1 MSARRRRRHLLLWS
15 ALPVL
20 LALLLAAKLLS
31 AAWFAG
37 QASGAFARGN
47 APAVESAAAVLG
59 VANVLEPHKAPF
71 AAGDALA
78 LRGDYAGARTAFE
91 AALAAA
97 PAADECRVRANL
109 ALSIERLAD
118 ADAGSGAD
126 GEDGAGSGAEGGDS
140 TGTAGADGTDGTAGP
155 ESTDDG
161 LRLLEEALAVVRAA
175 PAGCFDP
182 DRADGADST
191 DTVAEERL
199 QAAGQRLEEKIER
212 LRGRPGPGEA
222 TETEDPGTESG
233 PEEEGGAGAGESLDA
248 QLEQL
253 RNSGQSA
260 QQERNRGLQR
270 EEYLNGTGTG
280 PLTDRPW

>member
-1 MSARRRRRHLLLWS
+1 MSVRRRRRLLLWS

-31 AAWFAG
+31 VSWFAG
-37 QASGAFARGN
+37 QASGAFARGD

-59 VANVLEPHKAPF
+59 FANFLESHKAPF
-71 AAGDALA
+71 AAGDARA

-97 PAADECRVRANL
+97 PVADECRVRANL

-118 ADAGSGAD
+118 ADT
-126 GEDGAGSGAEGGDS
+126 GG
-140 TGTAGADGTDGTAGP
+140 TGGTEGTASPTSPTSPADTA
-155 ESTDDG
+155 STDDS

-182 DRADGADST
+182 HNPENADTGAD
-191 DTVAEERL
+191 AKL
-199 QAAGQRLEEKIER
+199 QTAGQRLEEKLER
-212 LRGRPGPGEA
+212 LRSQPGGAPGSGDPGAEPGPEK
-222 TETEDPGTESG
+222 
-233 PEEEGGAGAGESLDA
+233 EGGAGSGEPRDT
-248 QLEQL
+248 QLKQL
-253 RNSGQSA
+253 REAGQSA

>member
-1 MSARRRRRHLLLWS
+1 MSVRRRRRRLLLWS

-37 QASGAFARGN
+37 QAGGAFARGD

-59 VANVLEPHKAPF
+59 VANFLEPHKAPF
-71 AAGDALA
+71 AAGDARA

-97 PAADECRVRANL
+97 PSADECRVRANL
-109 ALSIERLAD
+109 ALSIERLGDAE
-118 ADAGSGAD
+118 ADAGT
-126 GEDGAGSGAEGGDS
+126 GG
-140 TGTAGADGTDGTAGP
+140 GGADGTHGTDGAAGNGGTHGSGGTASAG
-155 ESTDDG
+155 EG

-182 DRADGADST
+182 DSAESADRADSE
-191 DTVAEERL
+191 AEQRL
-199 QAAGQRLEEKIER
+199 QTAGQRLEEKIGR
-212 LRGRPGPGEA
+212 LRGLPGPGEA
-222 TETEDPGTESG
+222 PGTQDPGAESA
-233 PEEEGGAGAGESLDA
+233 PEGEGGAPVEPLDA
-248 QLEQL
+248 QLERLQ
-253 RNSGQSA
+253 NSGQSA
-260 QQERNRGLQR
+260 QLERNRGLQR
-270 EEYLNGTGTG
+270 EDYLNGTGAG

>member
-1 MSARRRRRHLLLWS
+1 MSVRRRHRLLLWS

-37 QASGAFARGN
+37 QATGAFARGD
-47 APAVESAAAVLG
+47 APAVGSAAVALG

-78 LRGDYAGARTAFE
+78 LSGDYAGARTAFE

-109 ALSIERLAD
+109 ALSIELLGD
-118 ADAGSGAD
+118 AEAAGT
-126 GEDGAGSGAEGGDS
+126 DS
-140 TGTAGADGTDGTAGP
+140 TD
-155 ESTDDG
+155 EG

-175 PAGCFDP
+175 PAGCFDS
-182 DRADGADST
+182 DST
-191 DTVAEERL
+191 DSADAADTGAEERL
-199 QAAGQRLEEKIER
+199 QTAGQRLDEKIER
-212 LRGRPGPGEA
+212 LRGRPGSGEA
-222 TETEDPGTESG
+222 TESEESGTESG
-233 PEEEGGAGAGESLDA
+233 PEGEGGDGPGESLDA
-248 QLEQL
+248 PLEQL
-253 RNSGQSA
+253 RESGQSA

-280 PLTDRPW
+280 PLTDKPW

>member
-1 MSARRRRRHLLLWS
+1 MSVRRRRRLLLWS

-37 QASGAFARGN
+37 QASSAFARGD
-47 APAVESAAAVLG
+47 APAAESAAAVLG

-78 LRGDYAGARTAFE
+78 LSGDYAGARTAFE

-109 ALSIERLAD
+109 ALSIERLGD
-118 ADAGSGAD
+118 DEADAGPDGTGGPAD
-126 GEDGAGSGAEGGDS
+126 PAGPAGPDS
-140 TGTAGADGTDGTAGP
+140 TDG
-155 ESTDDG
+155 G

-175 PAGCFDP
+175 PAGCFGS
-182 DRADGADST
+182 DRADSAAG
-191 DTVAEERL
+191 ERL
-199 QAAGQRLEEKIER
+199 QTAGQRLEEKIER
-212 LRGRPGPGEA
+212 LRGQPGSGEA
-222 TETEDPGTESG
+222 TEPEEPGTESG
-233 PEEEGGAGAGESLDA
+233 PEEQDGAGSGEPLDA

-253 RNSGQSA
+253 RESGQSA
-260 QQERNRGLQR
+260 HQERNHGLQR